1 MKRVV
6 TLGICLLLVLG
17 VGSMSGPGS
26 ARAETIEL
34 KFATPFSPMHTM
46 QQKVFEPWAKK
57 LEEQSKG
64 QVKVKFF
71 PGGALGKAPDH
82 YALAEKGI
90 ADIIYTLNDYT
101 PGRFPLTAVFELPF
115 MGDTATGFAE
125 AMWKTYEKFPEMQK
139 EYGAVKTLAL
149 WAHPAGSFFTL
160 KKPIEKID
168 DFKGMKI
175 RTANPFVTK
184 ALKEFGAAPVSMPV
198 TETYTA
204 LERGVV
210 DGTVLPYE
218 GIWVFKMADLVKH
231 VTEGTK
237 FYTMTMTVVMNKKK
251 WESLP
256 EDIKKII
263 DENSGMAMSLACG
276 KAYDAVEGVL
286 RGKCLEKGVKPFV
299 LSPEEFKKLAAL
311 SDPIRAEWVKDM
323 EAKGLPG
330 QAILDEAVK
339 LLK

>member
-1 MKRVV
+1 MIKKTGLAIVITIIFGCV
-6 TLGICLLLVLG
+6 LLGQAWTA
-17 VGSMSGPGS
+17 S
-26 ARAETIEL
+26 AKTIEL
-34 KFATPFSPMHTM
+34 KFATPFSPKHTM
-46 QQKVFEPWAKK
+46 QRVVFEPWAKK
-57 LEEQSKG
+57 IEELTKG
-64 QVKVKFF
+64 QIKVKFF

-139 EYGAVKTLAL
+139 EYAAVKTLAL

-160 KKPIEKID
+160 KKPIKKIN

-198 TETYTA
+198 TEAYTA

-218 GIWVFKMADLVKH
+218 GIWVFKMADLVKY
-231 VTEGTK
+231 VTEKTK

-299 LSPEEFKKLAAL
+299 LPPEEYEKLAAL
-311 SDPIRAEWVKDM
+311 SDPIRAQWVKDM
-323 EAKGLPG
+323 KAKGLPG
-330 QAILDEAVK
+330 QAVLDEAIK